1 MKYISKTYKAF
12 TAEQFDN
19 PISKEFA
26 LHYMRLAGSDSMPP
40 PALINPFR
48 GVTIVIGGTHSGKS
62 KFVGEFSDLLA
73 NDANQLVAHFSLIEP
88 TVDKY
93 AHQLSHPAMVTIE
106 QFLEEL
112 KDALAAG
119 VTTMVVDSFRVL
131 QYSIGGQAVSGGMS
145 TGVFALLTQLSELCY
160 QTNIA
165 LIIPLNPNV
174 KDDLYD
180 FTVKNLK
187 GSTHNII
194 DIESS
199 EFSFRDLDRGH
210 NKYRDIHD
218 LKDVITSDV
227 KETGFML
234 NELAVTHFKVSG
246 QPNIGATSNL
256 VDAVPAFEVKTK
268 FMAKDDPNTSKRII
282 HLNNI

>member
-1 MKYISKTYKAF
+1 MKYISKTYKPF
-12 TAEQFDN
+12 IVEQFDN

-40 PALINPFR
+40 TTAINPFR

-62 KFVGEFSDLLA
+62 RFVGEFSSLLA
-73 NDANQLVAHFSLIEP
+73 QDENQLVAHYSLIEP

-93 AHQLSHPAMVTIE
+93 AHQLSHPAMVTLE
-106 QFLEEL
+106 QFLAEL
-112 KDALAAG
+112 KEALESG
-119 VTTMVVDSFRVL
+119 VTTLVVDSFRVL

-160 QTNIA
+160 QLNIA

-210 NKYRDIHD
+210 NKFRD
-218 LKDVITSDV
+218 LKDLHHSIVDGSPQ
-227 KETGFML
+227 ETFML
-234 NELAVTHFKVSG
+234 NELAVTHFKVGG
-246 QPNIGATSNL
+246 QPNIDATANL
-256 VDAVPAFEVKTK
+256 VDAVPVAEVRTRLEP
-268 FMAKDDPNTSKRII
+268 KDDPNTNQRII